1 MNKFIEKLIS
11 KKWLKV
17 ISTIL
22 VFGYIVAMNILY
34 IVLSSDGLI
43 YAFEGNTSLGCLY
56 LLLIAIFV
64 LSIICAIFL
73 LKFIVQKY
81 LMHKSSNI
89 ENAKYKNY
97 NKKVYLVVSVIL
109 CLVNTALNFYMIFYT
124 ISNIISAKRGTWGPG
139 IVTTNDIK
147 IIVQSSFILV
157 FVIIFTILLAVY
169 FAFLIK
175 KLLQKPKLE
184 ELNTEDINKEV
195 SK

>member
-1 MNKFIEKLIS
+1 MSKIIDKLGS
-11 KKWLKV
+11 KKWIKIL
-17 ISTIL
+17 STIL

-43 YAFEGNTSLGCLY
+43 YAFEGNTSLGWLY

-73 LKFIVQKY
+73 LKFIVIKYWIQK
-81 LMHKSSNI
+81 SINI
-89 ENAKYKNY
+89 DNGKFKNY
-97 NKKVYLVVSVIL
+97 NKKVYLVLSVIL

-157 FVIIFTILLAVY
+157 FVVVFTILTIIY
-169 FAFLIK
+169 FSFIIK
-175 KLLQKPKLE
+175 KLLAKPKSE
-184 ELNTEDINKEV
+184 ELDTDNDNK
-195 SK
+195 S